1 MPLAC
6 GLKLA
11 KINKVVSLVFCK
23 QDIWFLMVW
32 TWWFHMGWPGEMAH
46 SHARSL
52 ADDLMVKWIV
62 LVKDGIKGG
71 EVVRCMGSGQGGAT
85 SPPDPTLCTSPC
97 LSSYGLCCPGLNPPD
112 SRWPWGQL
120 LGLLAL
126 SLWVWSLLSKAYLSP
141 VPRDPWAWPSPLV
154 YFAHL
159 FSY

>member
-1 MPLAC
+1 
-6 GLKLA
+6 
-11 KINKVVSLVFCK
+11 
-23 QDIWFLMVW
+23 
-32 TWWFHMGWPGEMAH
+32 MAR

-112 SRWPWGQL
+112 SRWAWGQL

-141 VPRDPWAWPSPLV
+141 VPRDP
-154 YFAHL
+154 
-159 FSY
+159 